1 MPTNPPKTLTT
12 TADPLK
18 ALGQH
23 IRAHRKHLRIS
34 ATAVA
39 EAAHMSRVTLHRI
52 EKGEPSVTMGAYL
65 NAMTALG
72 LQLAIQP
79 TTPNPS
85 ASPST
90 TFELPSLI
98 QLAQYPQLQQLAWH
112 VQGVSELTPREAWH
126 IYERNAR
133 HLDMAALQPHEQEL
147 LIALRR
153 EANNL

>member
-1 MPTNPPKTLTT
+1 
-12 TADPLK
+12 
-18 ALGQH
+18 
-23 IRAHRKHLRIS
+23 
-34 ATAVA
+34 
-39 EAAHMSRVTLHRI
+39 MSRVTLHRI